1 MTKPHIVRKVMHNKK
16 KKKSSTTFLYYEK
29 LNTKKVKGKKS
40 QERKL

>member
-1 MTKPHIVRKVMHNKK
+1 MTKPHIVRKVMHNK

-29 LNTKKVKGKKS
+29 LNTKKVRGKKS